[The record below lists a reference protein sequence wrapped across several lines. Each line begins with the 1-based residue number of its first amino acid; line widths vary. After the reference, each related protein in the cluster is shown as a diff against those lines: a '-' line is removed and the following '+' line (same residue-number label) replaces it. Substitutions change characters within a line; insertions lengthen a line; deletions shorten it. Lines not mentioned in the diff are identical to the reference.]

1 MEKIF
6 IVQAQEDIKFEQST
20 KGEGFKEAKC
30 RILLRDATSK
40 DEFVAVLHGNDAVK
54 KFPVGEIVE
63 AKLKA
68 RANRKFRDF
77 YTQLLDVTHIGVM
90 KREIKEST
98 TFKDCFP
105 WDV

>member
-6 IVQAQEDIKFEQST
+6 LVQAQEDAKYEPS
-20 KGEGFKEAKC
+20 KLGEGFKEARC

-40 DEFVAVLHGNDAVK
+40 DEFVAVLHGNNAAK
-54 KFPVGEIVE
+54 RFPVGEIVE

-68 RANRKFRDF
+68 RANRKFCDF
-77 YTQLLDVTHIGVM
+77 YTQLLDVTSIKVM

-98 TFKDCFP
+98 TFKDFFP

>member
-1 MEKIF
+1 MQKIF

-40 DEFVAVLHGNDAVK
+40 DEFVAVLHGNNAAK
-54 KFPVGEIVE
+54 RFPVGEIVE

-77 YTQLLDVTHIGVM
+77 YRQQLDVTTIKVM
-90 KREIKEST
+90 KTEIKEST
-98 TFKDCFP
+98 TFKDFCP
-105 WDV
+105 WD